1 MKPNT
6 IANYINQGMTTLE
19 MRQDLFFELF
29 KQFIDVI
36 AQLIIFL
43 MSKTKFM
50 SLQMLC
56 FNGCKICLGARIL
69 GLFMILK
76 GWGWKYLYLHVSII
90 RLIND
95 KFLKILSSKNQSM
108 KKISF
113 YVTSR
118 NGIMDIF
125 VVVI

>member
-19 MRQDLFFELF
+19 MGQDLFFELF
-29 KQFIDVI
+29 TQFIDDI

-56 FNGCKICLGARIL
+56 FNGCKICLGVCIR

-76 GWGWKYLYLHVSII
+76 GSGWKYLYLHVSFI
-90 RLIND
+90 RFNLQI
-95 KFLKILSSKNQSM
+95 FQYI
-108 KKISF
+108 ISF
-113 YVTSR
+113 KV
-118 NGIMDIF
+118 
-125 VVVI
+125 

>member
-19 MRQDLFFELF
+19 MRQVLFFELF
-29 KQFIDVI
+29 TQFIDDI

-56 FNGCKICLGARIL
+56 FNGCKICLGLCIL

-76 GWGWKYLYLHVSII
+76 GWKYLYLHVSFI
-90 RLIND
+90 RFRISEI
-95 KFLKILSSKNQSM
+95 FELSFK
-108 KKISF
+108 
-113 YVTSR
+113 V
-118 NGIMDIF
+118 
-125 VVVI
+125 